1 MKEKA
6 MSAPEKIWYEPKY
19 GVATEEP
26 QNFDDA
32 EYIRYDIHL
41 AALKQAR
48 ENIEHLTIAAYSLAM
63 DCLQSTRYATDT
75 DYKAAVDDVL
85 GITGVPMR
93 LAPPSDGGEGERK

>member
-1 MKEKA
+1 

-48 ENIEHLTIAAYSLAM
+48 EKIRRYEEALEH
-63 DCLQSTRYATDT
+63 YARD
-75 DYKAAVDDVL
+75 
-85 GITGVPMR
+85 ITLHGSVAR
-93 LAPPSDGGEGERK
+93 EALSPPSDGGEGGERK